1 MHDALDRLERASA
14 ALLRLLHEATRRRV
28 LWGEAAV
35 AQTAVAQTAVAV
47 RAVASIRR
55 AAEGA
60 VGGRERAVGWT
71 VVLLDRP
78 RGDGRCYT
86 RQGRGNR

>member
-14 ALLRLLHEATRRRV
+14 ALLRLLHEAARRRV
-28 LWGEAAV
+28 LWGEA
-35 AQTAVAQTAVAV
+35 AVAQTAVAV